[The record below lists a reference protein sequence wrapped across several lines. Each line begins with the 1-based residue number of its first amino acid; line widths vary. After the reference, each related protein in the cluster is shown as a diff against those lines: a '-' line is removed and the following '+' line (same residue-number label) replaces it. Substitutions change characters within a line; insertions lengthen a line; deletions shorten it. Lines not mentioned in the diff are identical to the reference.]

1 MLADDALLLFVP
13 LILSVLL
20 IALLVDCVEA
30 RKKAEAEQPQRDID
44 ECNKRKAQWERDE
57 SELIWRQLDPDQRS
71 SGTPSPRTP

>member
-30 RKKAEAEQPQRDID
+30 RKKP
-44 ECNKRKAQWERDE
+44 K
-57 SELIWRQLDPDQRS
+57 RS
-71 SGTPSPRTP
+71 SRSAILMNTTNAERNGSAMNRS